1 SNIVSSVNNA
11 RLNNNLNNHLHP
23 KLAASPS
30 YFGAQSLPGGDSCDF
45 ECLPATNY
53 DNNANFG
60 GQANRTQIAGV
71 ERVLFS
77 LDQMSVL
84 TDCVAG
90 VQHQQQLLDQALND
104 REP

>member
-1 SNIVSSVNNA
+1 MPGSTTIIYTQNW
-11 RLNNNLNNHLHP
+11 
-23 KLAASPS
+23 
-30 YFGAQSLPGGDSCDF
+30 LP
-45 ECLPATNY
+45 PRPTNY
-53 DNNANFG
+53 DNNANVG

-104 REP
+104 RELHQLLLVSVFIFC